1 MSLGRVAWSG
11 KKPVPGGS
19 HTTRPCLCNGLAMR
33 KLQTH
38 RSDWG
43 LEATAWGGDSGAL
56 AMSVGVFVVV
66 VPMSHETGCKD
77 MNTDTLGKP
86 AM

>member
-1 MSLGRVAWSG
+1 M
-11 KKPVPGGS
+11 
-19 HTTRPCLCNGLAMR
+19 
-33 KLQTH
+33 
-38 RSDWG
+38 
-43 LEATAWGGDSGAL
+43 EGGDSGAL

-66 VPMSHETGCKD
+66 VPMSHETGCTD